1 MTTGII
7 LLNFGEPSDATMES
21 VVPFLERIFFTNAS
35 LESGASP
42 DAVRARS
49 HELAVQRAP
58 GLIHEYEE
66 IGGSPLNVQAQLQA
80 EALAFE
86 LERRGHNVRTY
97 VGMQFADPLI
107 PEVVD
112 RARADGVD
120 RLIGLPVYPLCGP
133 STTVA
138 ALEQLAAAVAAVE
151 WDVKVDEVSGWHRH
165 PDYIALRG
173 DAIRETA
180 RKAGVDL
187 NAPRTKLVFSAHGTP
202 MKYVHSGSRYVEY
215 TEENCRQ
222 IADAAGVREYALGY
236 QNHSNRPIEWTQPP
250 IDDVIRT
257 IDADVVVVDPV
268 SFLHEQSETLA
279 ELDIELREVADERKL
294 GYHRVPIPHDDPRVA
309 TVLADLVEWFMV
321 PEPTG
326 PAPRRCT
333 CRATDRTCCLNGSV
347 AR

>member
-7 LLNFGEPSDATMES
+7 LLNFGEPPNATLES

-35 LESGASP
+35 LEGNQSL

-49 HELAVQRAP
+49 RQLAEQRAP
-58 GLIHEYEE
+58 GLIHEYEA
-66 IGGSPLNVQAQLQA
+66 IGGSPLNEQAHAQA

-86 LERRGHNVRTY
+86 LTRRGHDVRTY
-97 VGMQFADPLI
+97 VGMQFADPLVSEAVI
-107 PEVVD
+107 Q
-112 RARADGVD
+112 ARSDGVE
-120 RLIGLPVYPLCGP
+120 RLIALPVYPLCGP

-138 ALEQLAAAVAAVE
+138 ALEQLASDVRALA
-151 WDVKVDEVSGWHRH
+151 WDVEIDEVSGWHRH
-165 PDYIALRG
+165 PEYIALRA

-202 MKYVHSGSRYVEY
+202 MKYVHAGSRYVEY

-222 IADAAGVREYALGY
+222 IADAAGVRDYALGY

-257 IDADVVVVDPV
+257 IDADVVVVDAV

-279 ELDIELREVADERKL
+279 ELDIELREVAEERNL
-294 GYHRVPIPHDDPRVA
+294 GFHRVPIPHDDPRVT
-309 TVLADLVEWFMV
+309 TVLADLSEWYLQA
-321 PEPTG
+321 EPGG

-333 CRATDRTCCLNGSV
+333 CRETQRTCCLNGEV
-347 AR
+347 L